1 MVFNLPHMIFG
12 FAVSAPAL
20 PAPVIATSLPEIA
33 SPTMR
38 SRMGAALVEL
48 LYGSPENAQMHA
60 LLAAPPERI
69 TAYILTQDV
78 EKQNRADE
86 LKTWAENAIYDW
98 NRKNS
103 TAQIEIVSR
112 EQDADIVIEFKDR
125 ALYRGRH
132 VAGYARWSRTTDGYS
147 PHVNGVVHVS
157 NKLPNGRLMNEEQV
171 RHALG
176 HELGHIFGLDDHYS
190 SRSLMGKVSTAG
202 NGQWLSDTEV
212 KAISDMQERAN
223 MIISASNRPQIVGNT
238 EVPKV
243 FKFK

>member
-20 PAPVIATSLPEIA
+20 PAPVIATPLPEIT

-38 SRMGAALVEL
+38 SRMGTALVEL
-48 LYGSPENAQMHA
+48 LYGNPENAQMHA
-60 LLAAPPERI
+60 LLAAPPEKI
-69 TAYILTQDV
+69 TAYILIQEV
-78 EKQNRADE
+78 KKQSRADE
-86 LKTWAENAIYDW
+86 LKTWVENAIYDW
-98 NRKNS
+98 NQKNS
-103 TAQIEIVSR
+103 TAQIEIVFH
-112 EQDADIVIEFKDR
+112 EQEADVVIELKDR

-132 VAGYARWSRTTDGYS
+132 VAGYARWSRTTDGHS

-157 NKLPNGRLMNEEQV
+157 NKLPNGRLMNEGQV

-176 HELGHIFGLDDHYS
+176 HELGHIFGLDDQYS

-202 NGQWLSDTEV
+202 NGHWLSDKEV

-223 MIISASNRPQIVGNT
+223 VIISATNRPQIVGSA
-238 EVPKV
+238 EAPKV